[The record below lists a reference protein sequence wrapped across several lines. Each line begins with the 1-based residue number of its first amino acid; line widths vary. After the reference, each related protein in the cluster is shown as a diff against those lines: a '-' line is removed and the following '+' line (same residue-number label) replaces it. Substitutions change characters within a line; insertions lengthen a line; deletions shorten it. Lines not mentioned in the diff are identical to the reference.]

1 LIEAPVTVDTSDLE
15 FMGQAVEAARLSV
28 HEEGEPRPKVGAVLS
43 TRGKFVASAF
53 RGESAPGRHAEFE
66 LLEQKLKNTAAA
78 GSTLYTTLEPCTVR
92 NPPKQPCAE
101 WILNREISRVVIG
114 MLDPNQRI
122 CGKGIQRLREGGV
135 QVDLFPPDLMA
146 QVEEMNR
153 TFIFYQKAKSA
164 EEEEAIRKAQD
175 AARFPVINPRY
186 DDDLARLDL
195 TFNLAALVSA
205 ETVFVVV
212 GDDLVNELLDRHAA
226 GLLRDAIDSL
236 GDGRP
241 FRRAVIVGAHAS
253 REHESLR
260 NYVKRS
266 PVISVGSEK
275 ANIATQLLQAQA
287 ETEGIQQFPLES
299 GFGLYIAGPPRRAVL
314 WGNTAKSTL
323 AAVRRYIEH
332 PDGLKAFL
340 HV

>member
-1 LIEAPVTVDTSDLE
+1 
-15 FMGQAVEAARLSV
+15 M
-28 HEEGEPRPKVGAVLS
+28 
-43 TRGKFVASAF
+43 
-53 RGESAPGRHAEFE
+53 
-66 LLEQKLKNTAAA
+66 
-78 GSTLYTTLEPCTVR
+78 
-92 NPPKQPCAE
+92 
-101 WILNREISRVVIG
+101 
-114 MLDPNQRI
+114 
-122 CGKGIQRLREGGV
+122 
-135 QVDLFPPDLMA
+135 
-146 QVEEMNR
+146 
-153 TFIFYQKAKSA
+153 
-164 EEEEAIRKAQD
+164 
-175 AARFPVINPRY
+175 
-186 DDDLARLDL
+186 
-195 TFNLAALVSA
+195 
-205 ETVFVVV
+205 FVVV